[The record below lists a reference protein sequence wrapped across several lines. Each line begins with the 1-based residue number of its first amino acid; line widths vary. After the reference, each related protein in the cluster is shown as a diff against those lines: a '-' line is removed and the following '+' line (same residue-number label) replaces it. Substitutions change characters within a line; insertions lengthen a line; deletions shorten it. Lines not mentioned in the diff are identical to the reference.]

1 MDDKNYKSDKKGL
14 CNNAAE
20 IEPKKK
26 THKPSRVCF
35 QGADLPCNKDTK

>member
-1 MDDKNYKSDKKGL
+1 MDDKNYKSDKKSL

-26 THKPSRVCF
+26 ATQTF
-35 QGADLPCNKDTK
+35 EGMLPRSWSPLQ